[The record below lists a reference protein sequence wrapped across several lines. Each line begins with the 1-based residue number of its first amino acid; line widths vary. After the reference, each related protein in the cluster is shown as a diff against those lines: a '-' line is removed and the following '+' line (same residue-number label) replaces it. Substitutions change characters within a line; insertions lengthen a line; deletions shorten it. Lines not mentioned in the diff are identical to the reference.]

1 MNQEII
7 QTMKLKFRAV
17 HYRPSTID
25 YRDSSDDDEINLFM
39 LRISKDLF
47 SCGQIGIDNQIQTG
61 QLFADWD
68 LPIRELLAECAPP
81 CTATDSGNSDSES
94 ISAQS

>member
-1 MNQEII
+1 MC
-7 QTMKLKFRAV
+7 KLKTDKGVPAHEPGNHSDYEAEISCKTTAV

-47 SCGQIGIDNQIQTG
+47 SCG
-61 QLFADWD
+61 
-68 LPIRELLAECAPP
+68 
-81 CTATDSGNSDSES
+81 
-94 ISAQS
+94 